1 MILRGKLVVDFL
13 RKLLVAFVGH
23 VGPDDLLLGE
33 AEGSTTSAFQ
43 GTVKYV
49 PRIRHHL
56 LALKDPDWQ
65 IYKFISLVYP
75 HLSLISPIMG
85 R

>member
-33 AEGSTTSAFQ
+33 TEEPKTSALQ

-49 PRIRHHL
+49 PRIRHHF
-56 LALKDPDWQ
+56 LAFKNPDGQ
-65 IYKFISLVYP
+65 ICI
-75 HLSLISPIMG
+75 
-85 R
+85 